1 MHDYKNIETFCHETY
16 HKVKSTV
23 GKKKHNVTTQVK
35 KNKSK

>member
-23 GKKKHNVTTQVK
+23 EKKHNVTTQVK